1 MRSRETHREIKR
13 ALSERKGALG
23 QGPKLHLQIITS
35 QGRIDDVSLA
45 FSREF
50 CYTITSQDPDPKL
63 EEQIIAWLQI
73 YAKGLV
79 PNISLPFN
87 MRHLTPFTQKALAAL
102 LEVPFGQTA
111 TYSDIAETIHHPKAV
126 RAIGSVCHHNP
137 FPIFIPC
144 HRILAK
150 TTIGGFAYPL
160 EVKKQLLKFESD
172 FQSL

>member
-13 ALSERKGALG
+13 TLSERKGTLD
-23 QGPKLHLQIITS
+23 QGPSLHLQIITS

-50 CYTITSQDPDPKL
+50 CYTITSEDSDPKL
-63 EEQIIAWLQI
+63 EQQIITWLQI
-73 YAKGLV
+73 YSKGQAPDIV
-79 PNISLPFN
+79 LPFN
-87 MRHLTPFTQKALAAL
+87 VSHLTPFTQKALSAL
-102 LEVPFGQTA
+102 QDVPFGQTA
-111 TYSDIAETIHHPKAV
+111 TYSDIAKTIDHSKAV
-126 RAIGSVCHHNP
+126 RAIGSACHHNP

-160 EVKKQLLKFESD
+160 EVKKQLLKFESKY
-172 FQSL
+172 